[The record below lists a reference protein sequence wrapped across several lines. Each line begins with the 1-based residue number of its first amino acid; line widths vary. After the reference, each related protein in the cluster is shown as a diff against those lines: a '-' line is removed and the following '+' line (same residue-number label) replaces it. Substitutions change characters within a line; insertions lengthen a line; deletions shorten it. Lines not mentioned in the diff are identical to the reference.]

1 MTEQTTQ
8 DASTPAVDIQQDGQE
23 TENVDTLPDWVRA
36 KLTKANNEAARYRNE
51 RNQALE
57 KAREQ
62 VAAEFESKLA
72 ELTSAKEAAEAKLA
86 ETEIN
91 LVKLRAAFG
100 VVAPEEE
107 SGSLFDKASEIAE
120 LIKGSSEEEITAN
133 AAKLRELFGSTA
145 TPTRVSAV
153 DRTPAGKAEAL
164 ALNGDPL
171 TQSLKAALGL

>member
-8 DASTPAVDIQQDGQE
+8 DANIPAEGAQQGGPE
-23 TENVDTLPDWVRA
+23 AENVDTLPEWARA
-36 KLTKANNEAARYRNE
+36 RLTKANNEAARYRNE

-62 VAAEFESKLA
+62 VAAEFETKLA
-72 ELTSAKEAAEAKLA
+72 ELSAAKEAAEAKLA
-86 ETEIN
+86 ETETN

-100 VVAPEEE
+100 VVAPEGG
-107 SGSLFDKASEIAE
+107 SGSLFDKASEVAE
-120 LIKGSSEEEITAN
+120 LIKGSNEEEIAEH

>member
-1 MTEQTTQ
+1 MTGQSTQ
-8 DASTPAVDIQQDGQE
+8 DANTPAEGVQQGGPE
-23 TENVDTLPDWVRA
+23 AENVDTLPEWARA
-36 KLTKANNEAARYRNE
+36 RLTKANNEAARYRNE

-62 VAAEFESKLA
+62 VAAEFETKLA
-72 ELTSAKEAAEAKLA
+72 ELSAAKEAAEAKLA
-86 ETEIN
+86 ETETN

-100 VVAPEEE
+100 VVAPEGEH
-107 SGSLFDKASEIAE
+107 GSLFDKASEVAE
-120 LIKGSSEEEITAN
+120 LLKGSNEEEIAEH

-145 TPTRVSAV
+145 TSTRVSAV